1 MVTLEPRLND
11 ARLKLNYDQ
20 QTTDFVLHKACKA
33 ELEDIEGRAFPATGG
48 WFPNFLLS
56 GLFVL
61 TEIVDPKWQLQ

>member
-48 WFPNFLLS
+48 
-56 GLFVL
+56 
-61 TEIVDPKWQLQ
+61 